1 MESAWALWTGLG
13 GMVVA
18 TAATSAFWSWKN
30 RQRFDAEIDALQ
42 KAMPSARD
50 GLVVS
55 ALAIDLTPKGHEPAG
70 WFSDLIP
77 MLDEIVAKT
86 TLRRVGAFQGTYM
99 VVGTDERVAS
109 SALRSVAQ
117 TALDLRD
124 RVMLYSAMRE
134 VPMAC
139 GCAIHADIV
148 PTIGLG
154 STVALSQLW
163 SETLALADRAK
174 DGQIDL
180 SSQSAEWLGTE
191 FDINMLG
198 ERPVLH
204 ARKVA

>member
-13 GMVVA
+13 GMLVA
-18 TAATSAFWSWKN
+18 TATTSFFWSWKSK
-30 RQRFDAEIDALQ
+30 QRLDAELDALQ
-42 KAMPSARD
+42 KAMPSHRD

-55 ALAIDLTPKGHEPAG
+55 ALAIDLTPKGHEPTG

-77 MLDEIVAKT
+77 LLDEIVART
-86 TLRRVGAFQGTYM
+86 NLRRVGAFQGTYM
-99 VVGTDERVAS
+99 VVGTDERVAC

-139 GCAIHADIV
+139 GCGIHADIV

-180 SSQSAEWLGTE
+180 SKQSAEWLGTE
-191 FDINMLG
+191 FDVNMLG
-198 ERPVLH
+198 ERPVLQ
-204 ARKVA
+204 ARKAA

>member
-1 MESAWALWTGLG
+1 ML
-13 GMVVA
+13 VA

-30 RQRFDAEIDALQ
+30 KQRFDAELDALQ
-42 KAMPSARD
+42 RAMPSARD

-55 ALAIDLTPKGHEPAG
+55 ALAIDLKPSGHEPVG

-86 TLRRVGAFQGTYM
+86 NLRRVGAFQGTYM
-99 VVGTDERVAS
+99 VVGTDERVANN
-109 SALRSVAQ
+109 ALRTIAQ
-117 TALDLRD
+117 AALDLRD
-124 RVMLYSAMRE
+124 RVVLYSAMRE

-163 SETLALADRAK
+163 SETLALADRAT
-174 DGQIDL
+174 DGHIDL
-180 SSQSAEWLGTE
+180 SRQSAEWLGTD
-191 FDINMLG
+191 FDIRMLG
-198 ERPVLH
+198 ERPVLQ
-204 ARKVA
+204 ARKAA

>member
-13 GMVVA
+13 GMLVA
-18 TAATSAFWSWKN
+18 TATTSVFWSWKSK
-30 RQRFDAEIDALQ
+30 QRLNAELDALQ
-42 KAMPSARD
+42 KAMPSHRD

-55 ALAIDLTPKGHEPAG
+55 ALAIDLTPKGHEPTG

-77 MLDEIVAKT
+77 LLDEIVART
-86 TLRRVGAFQGTYM
+86 NLRRVGAFQGTYM
-99 VVGTDERVAS
+99 VVGTDERVAC

-139 GCAIHADIV
+139 GCGIHADTV

-180 SSQSAEWLGTE
+180 SKQSAEWLGTE
-191 FDINMLG
+191 FDVNMLG
-198 ERPVLH
+198 ERPVLQ
-204 ARKVA
+204 ARKAA

>member
-1 MESAWALWTGLG
+1 ML
-13 GMVVA
+13 VA
-18 TAATSAFWSWKN
+18 TAATSAYWSWKSK
-30 RQRFDAEIDALQ
+30 QRFHAELDALQ
-42 KAMPSARD
+42 KAMPSSKD

-55 ALAIDLTPKGHEPAG
+55 ALAIDLKPSGNEPAG

-77 MLDEIVAKT
+77 LLDEIVAKT
-86 TLRRVGAFQGTYM
+86 NLRRVGAFQGTYM
-99 VVGTDERVAS
+99 VVGMDERVAN
-109 SALRSVAQ
+109 SALKAVAQ
-117 TALDLRD
+117 AALELRD

-163 SETLALADRAK
+163 SETLSLADRAK

-180 SSQSAEWLGTE
+180 SKQSAEWLGSE

-198 ERPVLH
+198 DRPVLH

>member
-1 MESAWALWTGLG
+1 MESAWALWAGLG

-18 TAATSAFWSWKN
+18 TAATSGFWSWKN
-30 RQRFDAEIDALQ
+30 KERLRSESEALQ

-55 ALAIDLTPKGHEPAG
+55 ALAIDLKPSGHEPAG

-86 TLRRVGAFQGTYM
+86 NLRRVGAFQGTYM

-109 SALRSVAQ
+109 NALRSVAQ

-139 GCAIHADIV
+139 GCGIHADIV

-163 SETLALADRAK
+163 SETLSLADRAS
-174 DGQIDL
+174 DGRVDL
-180 SSQSAEWLGTE
+180 SKQSAEWLGNE
-191 FDINMLG
+191 FDIAMLG
-198 ERPVLH
+198 ERPVLQ
-204 ARKVA
+204 ARKAA

>member
-1 MESAWALWTGLG
+1 M
-13 GMVVA
+13 A

-30 RQRFDAEIDALQ
+30 RQRFSQEIDALQ
-42 KAMPSARD
+42 RAIPSSRD

-55 ALAIDLTPKGHEPAG
+55 ALAIDLTPKGQEPAG

-77 MLDEIVAKT
+77 MLDEIVART
-86 TLRRVGAFQGTYM
+86 NLRRVGAFQGTYM

-109 SALRSVAQ
+109 SSLRSIAQ

-139 GCAIHADIV
+139 GCGIHADIV

-163 SETLALADRAK
+163 SETLSLADRAK
-174 DGQIDL
+174 DGHIDL
-180 SSQSAEWLGTE
+180 STQSAEWLGTE

>member
-13 GMVVA
+13 GMLVA
-18 TAATSAFWSWKN
+18 TAATSVFWSWKN
-30 RQRFDAEIDALQ
+30 KQRFNAELDALQ
-42 KAMPSARD
+42 KAMPSHRD

-55 ALAIDLTPKGHEPAG
+55 ALAIDLTPKGHEPTG

-77 MLDEIVAKT
+77 LLDEIVART
-86 TLRRVGAFQGTYM
+86 NLRRVGAFQGTYM

-124 RVMLYSAMRE
+124 RVMLYSAIRE

-139 GCAIHADIV
+139 GCGIHADIV
-148 PTIGLG
+148 PTMGLG

-180 SSQSAEWLGTE
+180 SKQSAEWLGTE
-191 FDINMLG
+191 FDVNMLG
-198 ERPVLH
+198 ERPVLQ
-204 ARKVA
+204 ARKAA